1 MIKALMLVLD
11 PGASWDNIVQKKRS
25 WLTILLFYLL
35 PLWLIGFAAEFYG
48 LVHWGKPRGFVSELK
63 TLSHSEALIFEIIQF
78 GLFTVLVFAGAKLI
92 LSLGET
98 FHGRNTFNQTFTV
111 TAYGLGTVFTMHI
124 CDGFSGAAGWVY
136 WATWG
141 VGIILTFAVL
151 YLGIPKVML
160 PDPPH
165 AFGLYMTSCVFL
177 LMVSGL
183 IRFLTYSF
191 LQGKFGKLDSFVE
204 GIVAHLPFLQAFDH
218 HHYWFDPGNHSW

>member
-11 PGASWDNIVQKKRS
+11 PAATWDGIVQRKRA
-25 WLTILLFYLL
+25 WPTILVIYLL
-35 PLWLIGFAAEFYG
+35 PLWLMAFAAEFYG

-63 TLSHSEALIFEIIQF
+63 TLPNSEALIFEIIQF
-78 GLFTVLVFAGAKLI
+78 GLMAILVFVGAKLI
-92 LSLGET
+92 LGLGET

-111 TAYGLGTVFTMHI
+111 VAYGLGPVFTMRLF
-124 CDGFSGAAGWVY
+124 DAFSGAAGWVY

-141 VGIILTFAVL
+141 VGILLTFAIL

-191 LQGKFGKLDSFVE
+191 LAGKFGKLDALIE
-204 GIVAHLPFLQAFDH
+204 NIVKLLPFLQSFDQH
-218 HHYWFDPGNHSW
+218 HF

>member
-11 PGASWDNIVQKKRS
+11 PGASWDGIVLRKRS
-25 WLTILLFYLL
+25 WQTILLIYLL
-35 PLWLIGFAAEFYG
+35 PLWLIAFAAEFYG

-63 TLSHSEALIFEIIQF
+63 TLSNSEALIFEIIQL
-78 GLFTVLVFAGAKLI
+78 GLLALLVFVGAKLI
-92 LSLGET
+92 KGLGET

-111 TAYGLGTVFTMHI
+111 VAYGLGPVFTMHVF
-124 CDGFSGAAGWVY
+124 DAFSGAAGWVY

-141 VGIILTFAVL
+141 VGIVLTFSIL

-183 IRFLTYSF
+183 IRFLTFSF
-191 LQGKFGKLDSFVE
+191 LQGKFGKLNSLID
-204 GIVAHLPFLQAFDH
+204 GIVAHFPILQTFNQH
-218 HHYWFDPGNHSW
+218 HF

>member
-1 MIKALMLVLD
+1 MLVLD
-11 PGASWDNIVQKKRS
+11 PAGTWDGIVQKKRD
-25 WLTILLFYLL
+25 WRTILVIYLL
-35 PLWLIGFAAEFYG
+35 PLWLIAFAAEFYG

-63 TLSHSEALIFEIIQF
+63 TLSNSHALIFEIIQL
-78 GLFTVLVFAGAKLI
+78 GLMAVLVFVGAKLI
-92 LSLGET
+92 LALGET

-111 TAYGLGTVFTMHI
+111 VAYGLGPVFTMHVF
-124 CDGFSGAAGWVY
+124 DLFTGAAGWVY

-141 VGIILTFAVL
+141 VGIVLTFGIL

-191 LQGKFGKLDSFVE
+191 LQGKFGKLETLIDK
-204 GIVAHLPFLQAFDH
+204 IVAHLPFLQSFDLH
-218 HHYWFDPGNHSW
+218 HF

>member
-11 PGASWDNIVQKKRS
+11 PGASWDSIVLKKRS
-25 WLTILLFYLL
+25 WLAILVGYLL
-35 PLWLIGFAAEFYG
+35 PLWLIAAVAEFYG

-63 TLSHSEALIFEIIQF
+63 TLSNSEALIFEIIQ
-78 GLFTVLVFAGAKLI
+78 LVLLMVLVFVSANLI
-92 LSLGET
+92 KSLGQT

-111 TAYGLGTVFTMHI
+111 VAYGLGPVFTLHI
-124 CDGFSGAAGWVY
+124 FDAFSGAAGWIY

-141 VGIILTFAVL
+141 AGILLTFAIL

-183 IRFLTYSF
+183 IRFLTFQF
-191 LQGKFGKLDSFVE
+191 LQGKFGKMNSLIE
-204 GIVAHLPFLQAFDH
+204 NIVAHLPFLQSFDLH
-218 HHYWFDPGNHSW
+218 HF